1 MSPSNLQV
9 CKRARIALLFLLGGV
24 WLTAS
29 SACLNDERVFTQ
41 GRIEDLCD
49 SAIPACD
56 SQASCILRGDEF
68 YEGSFPGGLK
78 VITRTEGEDGTLI
91 VRFLLTEMLSPGT
104 ELFIEAST
112 PNCADKAI
120 DHPQDVDLFDLAG
133 DDRILEYHVDLPG
146 RGDHLVTIFS
156 DMSARY
162 LMTFTYEEK

>member
-1 MSPSNLQV
+1 MVPSKMHVGKQTRNAV
-9 CKRARIALLFLLGGV
+9 LLLLCGA
-24 WLTAS
+24 WLTLS

-56 SQASCILRGDEF
+56 SQAACILRDDEF

-78 VITRTEGEDGTLI
+78 VITRTEGEKGTLV
-91 VRFLLTEMLSPGT
+91 VRFLLTEMLNPGT

-112 PNCADKAI
+112 PDCADSAVE
-120 DHPQDVDLFDLAG
+120 HPQDVDLFDLAG

-156 DMSARY
+156 DMSAAY
-162 LMTFTYEEK
+162 LMTMTYEE